1 METANAQRQA
11 AGAEGVGR
19 RRRLPRADRKR
30 QMVEVGR
37 QLFAERGF
45 GSVTMEELAAAVGIT
60 KPLLYAYFGNKE
72 QFYLACMTPAGDALL
87 EEVVAAVRAAGS
99 PGRALRQGLEAFFRV
114 LDEDRA
120 AWRVLFDETLPSS
133 GPVARQVGLYRE
145 RLAGLVEAELL
156 AQLGPTGE
164 ERREEVS
171 ALAAA
176 TFGAAEGLCRWW
188 LREGRME
195 AQRAAQLL
203 GSVLSVGLRGLAD
216 GGGADG

>member
-1 METANAQRQA
+1 MA
-11 AGAEGVGR
+11 APRINGSQDGSS

-37 QLFAERGF
+37 RLFAERGF

-72 QFYLACMTPAGDALL
+72 QFYLACMAPAGDALV
-87 EEVVAAVRAAGS
+87 EAVVEAVRAAGS
-99 PGRALRQGLEAFFRV
+99 PGRALRRGLEAFFQV

-133 GPVARQVGLYRE
+133 GPVAQQVALYRE
-145 RLAGLVEAELL
+145 RLAGLVEGELL
-156 AQLGPTGE
+156 AQLGGRVSE
-164 ERREEVS
+164 EQREEVR

-195 AQRAAQLL
+195 AQRAAHLL
-203 GSVLSVGLRGLAD
+203 GTVLGDGLRGLAAREA
-216 GGGADG
+216 ADG